1 MGSVVQVDNVK
12 FGRVLKTLLFLGHI
26 FSWYHD
32 AIVGPMM
39 ILYVH
44 SHEKRYMD
52 RVRLNTSHKTLKS
65 SNLYWYQ
72 LMVSSTAPNGEN
84 SMLMTT
90 FLNVFHFSL
99 RVYYIFKVKIQGPLI
114 LLQLKVIQYQIQ
126 RCRNSKLTIFDF
138 HILV

>member
-1 MGSVVQVDNVK
+1 
-12 FGRVLKTLLFLGHI
+12 
-26 FSWYHD
+26 
-32 AIVGPMM
+32 M